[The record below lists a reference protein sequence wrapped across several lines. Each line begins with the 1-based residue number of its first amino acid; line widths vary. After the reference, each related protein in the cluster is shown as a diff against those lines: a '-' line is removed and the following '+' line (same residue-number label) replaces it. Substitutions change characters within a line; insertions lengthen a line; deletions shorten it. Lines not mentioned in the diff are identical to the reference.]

1 MPLPAHV
8 RVRRECLTFVVLGA
22 TGNLAQK
29 KLLPSLFN
37 LYANGHLPPR
47 TLIVCAGRP
56 AHSDAEFNR
65 ITAAGLKQFLDGS
78 NVAKAARGDPNAK
91 VTRQQ
96 SLSAGIDDLDL
107 EFRASLGDPGRD
119 VSAPSPSTKEK
130 TPLPPPTLRDIGGC
144 ANTSARERVFV
155 ASSFRRFGTWFS

>member
-96 SLSAGIDDLDL
+96 S
-107 EFRASLGDPGRD
+107 
-119 VSAPSPSTKEK
+119 
-130 TPLPPPTLRDIGGC
+130 
-144 ANTSARERVFV
+144 
-155 ASSFRRFGTWFS
+155 

>member
-8 RVRRECLTFVVLGA
+8 KVRRECLSFVVLGA

-56 AHSDAEFNR
+56 AHSDAEFIR
-65 ITAAGLKQFLDGS
+65 ITAFPVTVGQLHPVDIALKSSSHRRTLT
-78 NVAKAARGDPNAK
+78 A
-91 VTRQQ
+91 RQQ
-96 SLSAGIDDLDL
+96 S
-107 EFRASLGDPGRD
+107 RQ
-119 VSAPSPSTKEK
+119 
-130 TPLPPPTLRDIGGC
+130 GC
-144 ANTSARERVFV
+144 L
-155 ASSFRRFGTWFS
+155 